1 MELVE
6 IWKQKD
12 ELLQKFQSLCKFR
25 IIQLIMDK
33 MAYEN
38 SFAYDD
44 VSNVG
49 NLSIKGYRPIAKIIY
64 KNDDIW
70 YLYRKDGNFIMNT
83 SRAENVPEYDLTKD
97 NDVKRFNIDVRIRL
111 LDALIDNKVCF
122 SKYTMYYVVNNFT
135 KLYKL

>member
-38 SFAYDD
+38 S
-44 VSNVG
+44 
-49 NLSIKGYRPIAKIIY
+49 PIGKKY
-64 KNDDIW
+64 
-70 YLYRKDGNFIMNT
+70 
-83 SRAENVPEYDLTKD
+83 ENEMK
-97 NDVKRFNIDVRIRL
+97 
-111 LDALIDNKVCF
+111 
-122 SKYTMYYVVNNFT
+122 
-135 KLYKL
+135 